1 MLLPRRLLLLALA
14 ATLHGCERTP
24 ASLYEGLPTEIVAIA
39 AYSHTD
45 PNYQPVPDSLQLRFN
60 RVLRLLRI
68 NVVAD
73 GCEPQPA
80 ARVVTAGN
88 DRLII
93 QFDMNNACAPAAPAP
108 FDVDIHVSPIHPDEF
123 QLIVEARDFESDSPG
138 QIVLNRRVAVQRLP
152 GL

>member
-1 MLLPRRLLLLALA
+1 MSLPRWFICLPVAAALGA
-14 ATLHGCERTP
+14 CERTP
-24 ASLYEGLPTEIVAIA
+24 ASLYEGLPTEVVAIA
-39 AYSHTD
+39 AYAHAA
-45 PNYQPVPDSLQLRFN
+45 PNYHPVPDSLQLRFN

-88 DRLII
+88 DRLVI

-108 FDVDIHVSPIHPDEF
+108 CDVDIHVSPIHPDEF